1 MNWFYKIGAIR
12 DLLPR
17 LYMEMAILKC
27 YHFLQ
32 VPANTIP
39 QTKPPPSNRFPQI
52 GSPQTAPRKPPP
64 QTAPANG
71 PPQIAVRLAN
81 RPH

>member
-1 MNWFYKIGAIR
+1 MLPNGFTANDVRQDAKDTCVNWFYKIGAIR

-32 VPANTIP
+32 V
-39 QTKPPPSNRFPQI
+39 KLPPP
-52 GSPQTAPRKPPP
+52 
-64 QTAPANG
+64 
-71 PPQIAVRLAN
+71 RLTILPL
-81 RPH
+81 RLLSLLF